1 MSTTSVTLD
10 SAYRDAMREHLG
22 QLAEE
27 LLEIK
32 ALLSQQGHLSAIA
45 YRAAERNLQLLIE
58 ACIGIAKQSLKAQ
71 GLQVPS
77 DARKAFSKLNS
88 LGLDSS
94 GADWN
99 RVIGMRN
106 ALVHDYLNLEPERIV
121 EVIRNDKYTELLK
134 FAQSILG
141 ESSPRT

>member
-1 MSTTSVTLD
+1 MSTTSAALD
-10 SAYRDAMREHLG
+10 EAYRDAMREHLA

-32 ALLSQQGHLSAIA
+32 QMLGGQGPLPAIA

-58 ACIGIAKQSLKAQ
+58 ACIGIAKQSLKAR

-77 DARKAFSKLNS
+77 DARRAFSKLQS
-88 LGLDSS
+88 LGLDQS

-106 ALVHDYLNLEPERIV
+106 ALVHDYLNLEPERIA
-121 EVIRNDKYTELLK
+121 EVIRNDKYTQLLL
-134 FAQSILG
+134 FARGVLG
-141 ESSPRT
+141 

>member
-1 MSTTSVTLD
+1 MSTTNVILD
-10 SAYRDAMREHLG
+10 EAYRDAMREHLA

-32 ALLSQQGHLSAIA
+32 ALLSQQEHLPTIA

-77 DARKAFSKLNS
+77 DARKAFGKLNA
-88 LGLDSS
+88 LGLDNTKT
-94 GADWN
+94 DWN

-106 ALVHDYLNLEPERIV
+106 ALVHDYLNIEPERIV
-121 EVIRNDKYTELLK
+121 EVIRNNAYTDLLK
-134 FAQSILG
+134 FAQAIIG
-141 ESSPRT
+141 